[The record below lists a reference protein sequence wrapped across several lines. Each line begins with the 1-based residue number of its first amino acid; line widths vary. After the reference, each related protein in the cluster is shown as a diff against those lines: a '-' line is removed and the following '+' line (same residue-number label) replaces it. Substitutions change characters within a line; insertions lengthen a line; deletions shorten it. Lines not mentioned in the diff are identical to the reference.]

1 MRRER
6 ESRFVAGALLGAALL
21 ACAGGGGGGAL
32 PAAAPQA
39 PEPAPGT
46 VTGYAWDL
54 PAGFPPPPVPA
65 DNPMSE
71 AKVELGRRLFFETD
85 LSGNRSQSCAGCH
98 RPELAFTDGRAR
110 AVGSTGEIHPRGAM
124 SLANVAYNAS
134 YNWADPRIR
143 TLEEQMRVPLFS
155 TDPVEMGLF
164 GREAEAAARLAARP
178 VYRELFARAFP
189 EEPEPVT
196 LENAIRAIASFE
208 RTLISGGSAFDRFVY
223 WGEGEG
229 FSDAARRGMELFF
242 SARLRCSECHGGF
255 NLSAPSRTAERPEAA
270 PAFHNT
276 GLYDLDGAGA
286 YPPDN
291 RGAIE
296 ATGRPEDMG
305 RFKAPTLR
313 NVALTAPYMHDGSLA
328 TLAEAVD
335 HYAAGG
341 RGPGRDSPLKSPLVE
356 GFELADG
363 ERRDLIAF
371 LESLTDPAF
380 ATPRR

>member
-1 MRRER
+1 M
-6 ESRFVAGALLGAALL
+6 
-21 ACAGGGGGGAL
+21 
-32 PAAAPQA
+32 
-39 PEPAPGT
+39 PEPAPGSDD
-46 VTGYAWDL
+46 GFAWDL

-71 AKVELGRRLFFETD
+71 AKVALGRRLFFDTD
-85 LSGNRSQSCAGCH
+85 LSGNRTQSCASCH

-110 AVGSTGEIHPRGAM
+110 AVGSTGEVHPRGAM

-143 TLEEQMRVPLFS
+143 TLEEQMRVPLFN
-155 TDPVEMGLF
+155 TDPVEMGLS
-164 GREAEAAARLAARP
+164 GRESEATARLAARP
-178 VYRELFARAFP
+178 IYRELFSRAFP
-189 EEPEPVT
+189 DDPEPVT

-208 RTLISGGSAFDRFVY
+208 RTLLSGGSAFDRFVY

-242 SARLRCSECHGGF
+242 SDRLRCSECHGGF
-255 NLSAPSRTAERPEAA
+255 NLAAPSRTADRPEAA
-270 PAFHNT
+270 PDFHNT

-328 TLAEAVD
+328 TLAEVVD
-335 HYAAGG
+335 FYAAGG
-341 RGPGRDSPLKSPLVE
+341 RGPGGDSPLKSPLVA

-363 ERRDLIAF
+363 ERRDLVVF